1 MDIFVCIWVVM
12 LDFLERVESKRN
24 IVRMNDHQAKP
35 QKEPSKRFIKK
46 QLMKIDFI

>member
-1 MDIFVCIWVVM
+1 MERNFEGDQKEELIPCPSPSIDAMMIFIA
-12 LDFLERVESKRN
+12 SKR
-24 IVRMNDHQAKP
+24 

>member
-1 MDIFVCIWVVM
+1 VPF
-12 LDFLERVESKRN
+12 
-24 IVRMNDHQAKP
+24 NDPQAKR